1 MWKSPQSFHNKKFKK
16 NQLAS
21 KLQTFVERVVVFL
34 KTKIKHYGF
43 SQALSTFH
51 FIDFF
56 VGFGR
61 GGFFWSKR
69 KARFAAIAAT

>member
-1 MWKSPQSFHNKKFKK
+1 M
-16 NQLAS
+16 L
-21 KLQTFVERVVVFL
+21 VEYQE
-34 KTKIKHYGF
+34 I
-43 SQALSTFH
+43 TFH

-69 KARFAAIAAT
+69 KARFAAIPAT

>member
-1 MWKSPQSFHNKKFKK
+1 M
-16 NQLAS
+16 
-21 KLQTFVERVVVFL
+21 VFL

-51 FIDFF
+51 FTDFF

-61 GGFFWSKR
+61 GGFFWPKR
-69 KARFAAIAAT
+69 KAWFAAIPAT

>member
-1 MWKSPQSFHNKKFKK
+1 
-16 NQLAS
+16 
-21 KLQTFVERVVVFL
+21 LQTFVERVVVFL

-61 GGFFWSKR
+61 GGFFWPKR
-69 KARFAAIAAT
+69 KAWFAAIPAT